1 MQNTVNGLNELSLN
15 PVSSVSIIFVIYSTY
30 QQRKYERKQTLGSV
44 VSELSIYINFVL
56 LTLANLSLNLLS
68 KSHLSRLVLMV
79 IYRWPAP
86 ISL

>member
-30 QQRKYERKQTLGSV
+30 QQRKYERKKTLGSV

-68 KSHLSRLVLMV
+68 KSHLSQLVLMV